1 MFPTTTY
8 PYTLQ
13 RYQGR
18 ATRYTCPAC
27 QKPHCFTRYL
37 DTTTS
42 ELLDDTYGR
51 CNHELNCGY
60 HRSPYQDKPL
70 KSLAYPPSWQASITQ
85 PGAGAISTAW
95 LAPPKVYTIPAE
107 VLEQSVQPSHYHNNA
122 LAKLLRN
129 QLGVG
134 DADDLLH
141 RFQLGTSAYWPGA
154 CVFWL
159 LDEYGRI
166 RGGQVVL
173 YDETGHTVKIPY
185 RHTRWVHTAQT
196 ERYQQLGMPVP
207 TWLADYTAYG
217 QKSPCLFGLPQLR
230 TAPASQPVAI
240 VESAKTAM
248 LATFYMPQFVW
259 LATMGL
265 GNLTEERLRPLKGRE
280 IWLYPDAGAFDNWS
294 RKGTDLRRL
303 GYDITVSDLLEKVVT
318 PAEQEAGLDLG
329 DILWREWPGYPPSLN
344 AKQYSTT
351 PR

>member
-1 MFPTTTY
+1 MPSTTTY

-37 DTTTS
+37 DTATG
-42 ELLDDTYGR
+42 ELLDDAYGR
-51 CNHELNCGY
+51 CDHELNCGY
-60 HRSPYQDKPL
+60 HRSPCRDKPL
-70 KSLAYPPSWQASITQ
+70 NPLPCSPSWPASTTQ
-85 PGAGAISTAW
+85 PGSGHTSADW
-95 LAPPKVYTIPAE
+95 LAPPKLYTIPPE
-107 VLEQSVQPSHYHNNA
+107 VLESSMQPGHYQNNA
-122 LAKLLRN
+122 LVVLLRN

-134 DADDLLH
+134 DADGLLR

-173 YDETGHTVKIPY
+173 YDETGHTVKTPY
-185 RHTRWVHTAQT
+185 RHTRWVHTALT
-196 ERYQQLGMPVP
+196 ERYQQLGIPIP
-207 TWLADYTAYG
+207 TWLADYTTYG

-230 TAPASQPVAI
+230 TTPAVQPVAL

-248 LATFYMPQFVW
+248 LATFYLPEFVW

-265 GNLTEERLRPLKGRE
+265 GNLTEERLRPIKGRE
-280 IWLYPDAGAFDNWS
+280 IWLYPDAGAFGKWRQKADS
-294 RKGTDLRRL
+294 LCRL
-303 GYDITVSDLLEKVVT
+303 GYNIQVSELLEKQVT
-318 PAEQEAGLDLG
+318 PTEHAAGLDLG
-329 DILWREWPGYPPSLN
+329 DFLLREWRGYPPSWD
-344 AKQYSTT
+344 ASCPPTSD
-351 PR
+351 